1 MDTRRDRLPRLGSK
15 PSRPWVQWLLAVV
28 CLGLGLTALL
38 NTVFPFLPAEVALV
52 SAGGRPAWAWLVV
65 GLVLLAASVYFT
77 WRAYRWKPPV
87 LRQVSA
93 ENGLPVQLELGEGG
107 GPGLISARLKHGA
120 KIQEPL
126 AAWKVELGG
135 PPPHLSGPAGRSAAA
150 LAYFD
155 LQTGLPTA
163 VYVEDRVYR
172 VQPGKASIVPAGS
185 P

>member
-1 MDTRRDRLPRLGSK
+1 MDTKRDRAPRLGSE

-52 SAGGRPAWAWLVV
+52 RAGGRPAWAWLVV
-65 GLVLLAASVYFT
+65 GLGLVAASVYFT
-77 WRAYRWKPPV
+77 RRAYRWEPPV
-87 LRQVSA
+87 LDRVRA
-93 ENGLPVQLELGEGG
+93 ENGLPVQLEIGVGSV
-107 GPGLISARLKHGA
+107 PGQISARLKHGA

-126 AAWKVELGG
+126 AAWKLELVG
-135 PPPHLSGPAGRSAAA
+135 PPPDLSGPADGSAAA
-150 LAYFD
+150 MAYFD

-163 VYVEDRVYR
+163 VYVEDRLYR
-172 VQPGKASIVPAGS
+172 VLPGKASIVPAES